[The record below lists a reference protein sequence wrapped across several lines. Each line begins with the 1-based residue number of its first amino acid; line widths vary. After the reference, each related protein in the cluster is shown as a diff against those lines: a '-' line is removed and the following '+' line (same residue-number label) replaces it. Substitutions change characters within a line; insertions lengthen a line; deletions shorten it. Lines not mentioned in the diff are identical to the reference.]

1 MSCSQGLEI
10 SIENWVHSLIMSPWY
25 KTSCLPLVLWHFHAK
40 SGQGWK
46 ETLFLFVWWNLWGS
60 PTIHISEGSMEPKK
74 WGGGQGE
81 KSLIYL
87 FFECCFSTTEHLLLS
102 ARQMPNRPQVFIN
115 QVEIFCFM
123 TVERQFHWKM
133 REKSQQKQ
141 SKYW

>member
-1 MSCSQGLEI
+1 MQSQGRDEK
-10 SIENWVHSLIMSPWY
+10 S
-25 KTSCLPLVLWHFHAK
+25 HF
-40 SGQGWK
+40 S
-46 ETLFLFVWWNLWGS
+46 FLFGEIFEGHQQFTSVREAWNQKN
-60 PTIHISEGSMEPKK
+60 EGGA
-74 WGGGQGE
+74 GGEGG

-133 REKSQQKQ
+133 REKSQQNQ
-141 SKYW
+141 SKYR